1 MPPPPIDRSDEER
14 LLRLFSRMLDERLK
28 PVESRTSKHSTQLG
42 AVREEVSPAVAR
54 KIAESEHNIEDRSG
68 GFERIVLDAIT
79 SLREETQEAK
89 AIALRTEAALQPRT
103 TVSFTDGSGNT
114 SIQPASLVAAAS
126 SVRTEVTA
134 NQTLGQTKALQ
145 VDVESAD
152 KNALAAKK
160 AAQRNLVSGIV
171 TAVIVGA
178 YSAWQILH
186 SMGP

>member
-1 MPPPPIDRSDEER
+1 MPPPIDRSDEER
-14 LLRLFSRMLDERLK
+14 LLRLISRMLDERLK
-28 PVESRTSKHSTQLG
+28 PVDSRPGKSLG

-54 KIAESEHNIEDRSG
+54 KIAESQLNIEGRSE

-79 SLREETQEAK
+79 SLREEAHEAK

-103 TVSFTDGSGNT
+103 TVSFTDGSGRT

-160 AAQRNLVSGIV
+160 AAQRTMIS
-171 TAVIVGA
+171 TIVGGVLLGI
-178 YSAWQILH
+178 YYAWQAIH